1 MLHQL
6 WHLHDSLPPSS
17 AFIYRPDDPDLPLKA
32 LLAML
37 AEHHRPPWATG
48 LSARKTVRRLHHNS
62 SDPNKLQ
69 GLCLSI
75 AQELVSKRVTDIQSL
90 NPDKA
95 SCSLQKSFGM
105 HIFLPAV
112 LQFLPACKS
121 TVHACCPALSRGD
134 SLLDAMSRSA
144 GSMLTLTNIL
154 GATDTQAPCHTPTRT
169 DTLATTHLKP
179 ISISEAM

>member
-1 MLHQL
+1 MTLLHQL

-90 NPDKA
+90 NPDKVCWIYA
-95 SCSLQKSFGM
+95 HSDKHSWSDG
-105 HIFLPAV
+105 H
-112 LQFLPACKS
+112 S
-121 TVHACCPALSRGD
+121 GTVPHPH
-134 SLLDAMSRSA
+134 
-144 GSMLTLTNIL
+144 TNRHS
-154 GATDTQAPCHTPTRT
+154 GNHSP
-169 DTLATTHLKP
+169 
-179 ISISEAM
+179 EAYFY